1 VAGPAGRFSLLR
13 PIGANT
19 FASLWAGE
27 DAADGE
33 GVLVE
38 VVRGAPPPEPL
49 AAQTLREHMAATQHL
64 PAHPGLL
71 PVRAIYTPAPGVSG
85 RGEVDVE
92 EDRWLLVLE
101 PFDGST
107 LYQRAAFGG
116 LTPEAICAVAAKVG
130 EALGALHEVGIPHGS
145 LSPTSVLVSQ
155 AGEVRVI
162 DAIVGSWWRDLGR
175 ERGTRD
181 RRAEDLAAL
190 ARLVTDLVRPEALPA
205 SVRWV
210 FASRAEPTLDELVH
224 AFRAAVA
231 SASSTPDPLSEPEP
245 PKAAADGPSFREP
258 TASADEVDEVLRQG
272 IREDENR
279 SVVVFVP
286 DADDDALDGGSSPP
300 AADEPGSGIGGAHSL
315 AVSADRRAATF
326 TAPPP
331 QANASRPASR
341 PEPRVV
347 APRIS
352 PRRRRAEKVTPP
364 VRARAS
370 ADRAAVPSTEP
381 TWWMTVLAAA
391 ASLVMFAAIG
401 AAVYY
406 LFLSKP

>member
-1 VAGPAGRFSLLR
+1 
-13 PIGANT
+13 
-19 FASLWAGE
+19 
-27 DAADGE
+27 
-33 GVLVE
+33 
-38 VVRGAPPPEPL
+38 
-49 AAQTLREHMAATQHL
+49 MAATQHL
-64 PAHPGLL
+64 PPHPGLL
-71 PVRAIYTPAPGVSG
+71 PVRAIFTPAPEASG

-92 EDRWLLVLE
+92 RDRWLLVLE
-101 PFDGST
+101 PFDGAT

-116 LTPEAICAVAAKVG
+116 LTPEAICAVAATVG
-130 EALGALHEVGIPHGS
+130 EALGALHDVGIPHGS

-175 ERGTRD
+175 DRGTRD
-181 RRAEDLAAL
+181 RRGEDLVAL

-210 FASRAEPTLDELVH
+210 LASRAEPTLDELVH

-231 SASSTPDPLSEPEP
+231 SASSTSDALPEPEP
-245 PKAAADGPSFREP
+245 PEAAADGASFRESTP
-258 TASADEVDEVLRQG
+258 DDEVDEVVRDG

-279 SVVVFVP
+279 AVVVFVP
-286 DADDDALDGGSSPP
+286 DADDDALDGGSSAP
-300 AADEPGSGIGGAHSL
+300 AVDEPGAAIGGTHSL

-331 QANASRPASR
+331 HANASPLASR
-341 PEPRVV
+341 PGPRVV
-347 APRIS
+347 ARRIS
-352 PRRRRAEKVTPP
+352 PRPRRAEKVTPP

-370 ADRAAVPSTEP
+370 ADRSAVSSTEP

-391 ASLVMFAAIG
+391 ASLVMFGAIG

-406 LFLSKP
+406 LFLSNS